1 MNLPECTL
9 TSWQELCRQFMTY
22 FESAY
27 SWLSNE
33 TDLHAM
39 QQRLRESLCSFIQ
52 RFSQVHNT
60 SPRISNASIV
70 VAFRQGVRDEKML
83 KKLVTHDIQDVA
95 ELFNL
100 EDKCV
105 RAVEGHAWHTP
116 PTPEAGKG
124 VKPDASVATQGVALK
139 TTTRRRRPVAIN
151 NRWLE
156 LPPQAPPSSIQQR

>member
-83 KKLVTHDIQDVA
+83 KKLVTHDIQDIA

-124 VKPDASVATQGVALK
+124 VKPDASVATQG
-139 TTTRRRRPVAIN
+139 
-151 NRWLE
+151 WH
-156 LPPQAPPSSIQQR
+156 